1 MAKIIFLDAQA
12 LACSGDG
19 GINLARIGLGL
30 RCWRQGQSETS
41 GISSLVIGVPSTPH
55 GSCTEYGRLGFLTGL
70 RGIDAAEVAG
80 CSILPNGHVDH
91 AEVRFIGDR

>member
-80 CSILPNGHVDH
+80 FSILRSGHDDRTDG
-91 AEVRFIGDR
+91 RFIGDR